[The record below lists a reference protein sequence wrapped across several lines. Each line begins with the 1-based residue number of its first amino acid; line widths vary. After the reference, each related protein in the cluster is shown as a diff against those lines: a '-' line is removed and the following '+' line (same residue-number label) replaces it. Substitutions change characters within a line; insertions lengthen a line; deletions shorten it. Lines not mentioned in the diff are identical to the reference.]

1 VRLWFGGCTSQFIEW
16 FPELDRSAV
25 EVDVPYALFHRCFM
39 ELALEGQKE
48 SEGLI
53 PLSGGRVKAAI
64 IPEAEEG
71 QPVPFTPK

>member
-1 VRLWFGGCTSQFIEW
+1 M
-16 FPELDRSAV
+16 
-25 EVDVPYALFHRCFM
+25 PYALFHRCFM